1 MRALPVGCINA
12 NVGRTAQ
19 KNRYA
24 YLQQAPGVS
33 HFCYNQT
40 MTIGI
45 TGPERQA
52 PRRNV
57 VVALLTA
64 AIAAAISLILLGLT
78 GAILVNWMWF
88 SAIGYLNVFW
98 ITIGAKAGVFFTV
111 FAATALIIWANAWL
125 ALNLARQRVQ
135 YHADFKRKLAATATP
150 SDLLEFL
157 RDRLPWPLA
166 IAVGAGLVALLVAAG
181 EVSNWSVFLQF
192 LYGVPYGA
200 NDPLFDKD
208 IGFYLFSLPAYIA
221 VKNWMLLTLFISALF
236 AGLIYWAHGDIEY
249 QVRQRSM
256 SPTAIAHGSVLLGF
270 FFAVKAWSYSLDQ
283 YLLLYGDNGVV
294 VGASYTAV
302 HVELPVL
309 WLLIGLSTI
318 AAFAAWANLRVRTY
332 RLPTAAM
339 ILVFSAV
346 FLLSGVVPGLFQRLL
361 VKPNEL
367 ELERP
372 YIERNIK
379 LTREAYNLDKIAA
392 KPFPA
397 EQNLTFK
404 ALESNKATID
414 NIRLWDWRPLS
425 DTYAQ
430 LQEIRTYYKLHN
442 LDVDR
447 YWLGGTYQ
455 SVMLSARELKSSL
468 LPPNAQ
474 TWVNLH
480 LLFTH
485 GNGAVMSPVTQKS
498 SEGLP
503 LLYLRDIPP
512 VADGGPE
519 IREPRI
525 YYGQEKSDYVIV
537 KGTTP
542 EFDYPK
548 GKDNVYA
555 TYDGAGGVPLSG
567 MVRRIIFAHHFN
579 DMNLLLSSYITDDSR
594 IMIRRNIQERVRAIT
609 PFLPLDR
616 DPYLV
621 ISEGRIF
628 WMQDAYTTSDYFPSA
643 QPAPDLN
650 LNYIRNS
657 VKIVIDAYNGTV
669 DFYLTDST
677 DPIAATY
684 QRIFPGLFKPLAAM
698 PADLQRHI
706 RYPEDLFLIQARL
719 YQAYHM
725 EAADVFYNREDLW
738 QFPRQ
743 PDGDGGVA
751 LMVPYYIIMRLPGE
765 TQAEF
770 FIMIPMVPSRRDNMI
785 AWLAARCDAP
795 DYGKLIVYEFPKEK
809 LVYGPFQIEARI
821 HQNTEIS
828 QQISLWNQMG
838 SRVIRGNLL
847 VIPIENSIL
856 YVSPLYLRAEQGH
869 LPELKRVIAA
879 YGENVVMKETLA
891 EALSA
896 LFIEAG
902 TAQTTPSDAAKLPS
916 AGSAVNRAQ
925 QALDRYNQAV
935 ERLKSGDWKGF
946 GTQFDAMRELLE
958 EMNRQSTGH

>member
-1 MRALPVGCINA
+1 
-12 NVGRTAQ
+12 
-19 KNRYA
+19 
-24 YLQQAPGVS
+24 
-33 HFCYNQT
+33 

-64 AIAAAISLILLGLT
+64 AIAGAVSLILLGLT
-78 GAILVNWMWF
+78 SATLVDWMWF

-98 ITIGAKAGVFFTV
+98 TTIGAKAGVFFVV
-111 FAATALIIWANAWL
+111 FTATAIIIWANARL
-125 ALNLARQRVQ
+125 ALKFARQPAQ
-135 YHADFKRKLAATATP
+135 PHFAWKLTAITTS
-150 SDLLEFL
+150 SDLLELL
-157 RDRLPWPLA
+157 RNRLPWSLT
-166 IAVGAGLVALLVAAG
+166 IAVGAGLVALLVASG
-181 EVSNWSVFLQF
+181 EVSNWSVFLRF
-192 LYGVPYGA
+192 LYHVPYGA

-249 QVRQRSM
+249 HARQRSM

-270 FFAVKAWSYSLDQ
+270 FFAVKAWSYGLDR

-294 VGASYTAV
+294 VGASYTDV

-309 WLLIGLSTI
+309 WLLIGLSI
-318 AAFAAWANLRVRTY
+318 VAAFAAWANLRVRTY

-339 ILVFSAV
+339 ILVFSAAL
-346 FLLSGVVPGLFQRLL
+346 LLSGVVPGLFQRLL

-379 LTREAYNLDKIAA
+379 LTREAYNLDKITA

-397 EQNLTFK
+397 EQNLTLK

-414 NIRLWDWRPLS
+414 NIRLWDWQPLS

-447 YWLGGTYQ
+447 YWLNGTYQ

-503 LLYLRDIPP
+503 PLYLRDIPP

-525 YYGQEKSDYVIV
+525 YYGEQKSDYVIV
-537 KGTTP
+537 KGTTL

-548 GKDNVYA
+548 GKDNVYVA
-555 TYDGAGGVPLSG
+555 YDGAGGVPLSG
-567 MVRRIIFAHHFN
+567 MLRKIVFAHHFN

-594 IMIRRNIQERVRAIT
+594 IMIRRNIRERVRTIT
-609 PFLPLDR
+609 PFLSLDR

-669 DFYLTDST
+669 DFYLIDST

-684 QRIFPGLFKPLAAM
+684 QRIFPELFKPLAAM
-698 PADLQRHI
+698 PPDLQKHI

-743 PDGDGGVA
+743 PDSDGSAA

-902 TAQTTPSDAAKLPS
+902 TAPTTASDAAKLSS

-925 QALDRYNQAV
+925 QALDRYNQAM